1 MTIQPPI
8 MQNKARQSNFELLRI
23 LAMVAIIANHF
34 SLHSGFAFAPGDLSL
49 QRFYVQL
56 LQLGGK
62 VGVNLFVMISG
73 YFLIHT
79 TSIKLS
85 KILKL
90 WGQVIFYSV
99 TIFAVLWLT
108 GNADL
113 GLKQL
118 VKHALPITFEI
129 WWFASVYFVLY
140 LVSPYLNRLAA
151 TLTGRQYVGMLALFT
166 LCWSVIPTLSTMDFQ
181 GNGLIWFSYLYLLG
195 GFLRRYGH
203 RISLQAGMS
212 LLLGSGILLLTF
224 LSAVVFDILG
234 TKWGAFAS
242 HATYFFSD
250 RKVPVVLASV
260 LIFYGVSKLDMGCR
274 PAINRIS
281 GAMFG
286 VYLIHD
292 HLIMRT
298 VLWQD
303 IFSGTTVSG
312 LLVVPY
318 SLLCIVLVFVV
329 CTAIDML
336 RHWMFHRPGT
346 WICGKVEAL
355 TAKAQALVKKRTQ
368 NPQ

>member
-1 MTIQPPI
+1 MLQTPLK
-8 MQNKARQSNFELLRI
+8 QNKARQSNFELLRI

-34 SLHSGFAFAPGDLSL
+34 SLHSGFAFAPDDLSL

-73 YFLIHT
+73 YFLINA

-99 TIFAVLWLT
+99 TVFAALWLT

-113 GLKQL
+113 SLKQL
-118 VKHALPITFEI
+118 VKHAMPITFEI

-140 LVSPYLNRLAA
+140 LVSPYINRLAA
-151 TLTGRQYVGMLALFT
+151 SLTGRQYVGMLALFT
-166 LCWSVIPTLSTMDFQ
+166 LCWSVIPTLSTKDFQ
-181 GNGLIWFSYLYLLG
+181 GNGLIWFGYLYLIG

-203 RISLQAGMS
+203 RISLRPGMS
-212 LLLGSGILLLTF
+212 LLLGGGVLLLTF
-224 LSAVVFDILG
+224 LSAVVFDLLG
-234 TKWGAFAS
+234 TKWSVFAS

-260 LIFYGVSKLDMGCR
+260 LIFYGFSRLDIGCR

-292 HLIMRT
+292 HLIMRN

-303 IFSGTTVSG
+303 ILSGTTAPG

-318 SLLCIVLVFVV
+318 SLLCIGLVFVV
-329 CTAIDML
+329 CTAIDLL
-336 RHWMFHRPGT
+336 RHWIFCRPGA
-346 WICGKVEAL
+346 WICAKVEAL
-355 TAKAQALVKKRTQ
+355 TAKGLALVQKRTKTDQ
-368 NPQ
+368 